1 MIILKKTLHISFKSC
16 RYIVFFNSINA
27 SGIGFAI
34 KYFKRNH
41 HRFLC
46 SVTCRYSGR
55 IKSPKRFLIK
65 ENVNGHKYENTK
77 THKHTSPTTHS
88 HDTHIYV

>member
-1 MIILKKTLHISFKSC
+1 MINLTPMNTFNSSLQVIAIF
-16 RYIVFFNSINA
+16 FFNSVM
-27 SGIGFAI
+27 I

-46 SVTCRYSGR
+46 SVTCRYFER

-77 THKHTSPTTHS
+77 THKHPSPTTH
-88 HDTHIYV
+88 

>member
-1 MIILKKTLHISFKSC
+1 MNPLIIINSTQMNAFNSALQVIAIF
-16 RYIVFFNSINA
+16 FFNSVTV
-27 SGIGFAI
+27 SGIGFVI
-34 KYFKRNH
+34 KCFKRNH

-46 SVTCRYSGR
+46 SVTCRYFGR

-77 THKHTSPTTHS
+77 THKHPSPTTH
-88 HDTHIYV
+88 